1 MLITNGN
8 ITRNIAAEQLPEYV
22 AKGYAVVE
30 ATAKPAPK
38 AEKKPT
44 AKKAGAK

>member
-8 ITRNIAAEQLPEYV
+8 ITRNIAAEQLPEYK

-30 ATAKPAPK
+30 ATAQPK
-38 AEKKPT
+38 AEKKP
-44 AKKAGAK
+44 KKAGAK

>member
-1 MLITNGN
+1 MLITNGQ
-8 ITRNIAAEQLPEYV
+8 IKRDIAAEQLPEYT

-38 AEKKPT
+38 TEKKP
-44 AKKAGAK
+44 KKAGAK